1 MKQKTG
7 KAIVVGAGISGIRTA
22 LDLAETGY
30 GVTLIDSAPH
40 IGGILSQ
47 LDNQFPTNHCGMCK
61 MLPLVERDQSSQFCL
76 RKGLFH
82 ENIDIMLNTQVSAI
96 NGESGKFSV
105 ALKTKPTWVDADL
118 CMGCGLCTDV
128 CPVDVPDEF
137 NAGLSSRK
145 AIYLPVPHNIPN
157 TYVIDAASC
166 TNCGECEKVCPGGAI
181 QLSFEKRKAF
191 SIMVVDDEL
200 IVRDSLKEWLEEEGF
215 SVETASSGPDALEKL
230 SQQQFNLMLT
240 DIKMPGMDGVAL
252 LQKAAETFPEM
263 CILMMTAYATVETA
277 VEAMKIGARDY
288 LMKPFDPENMIAK
301 VIDLYEELEAG
312 DLTSLDVGSVI
323 FCGGTGYHNPAS
335 GKNVYGYGV
344 VPHVIT
350 SLEMERIFSGTGPS
364 HGKLVRPLDGKPI
377 EKIAWLQCVGS
388 RDVQCDAD
396 FCSSICCMVAIKEA
410 LLAKERGGAQVETT
424 LFYMDM
430 RTFGKSFQRYRDAA
444 EHEQGVKFERTRVH
458 SVARDDATGNPSIR
472 YVRTDGSVENEI
484 FDLVVLS
491 VGQQPSLGNQQVFAL
506 ADVPLNPW
514 GFVETEP
521 FFPAI
526 TAKAGLMVG
535 GSFSGLKDISE
546 SVIHASAAALESS
559 RTLHASGGSLAIEPE
574 PPPELQD
581 VSREDP
587 RILVAVCTCDGRLS
601 GSMDTDL
608 WQHHLE
614 QNPGVE
620 QVVFLKQGCT
630 KAGWAELCEIAL
642 STKPNRILLAACQ
655 PYLFVGKL
663 KKIAGELLL
672 DPVLLDVVDIMSP
685 QYIQA
690 EDTPLGEPAAG
701 GPENTISEPRD
712 GHSSSHQL
720 SAIAVALSRLRNIDP
735 LPVASVPNHRQAL
748 VVGGGIAGMQ
758 AAIAIADH
766 GYPVALV
773 EQEKKLGGNLEWLN
787 QTIEGH
793 PIAPLLDATIQNVE
807 NHPLVEIYPEA
818 TITASFGEVGDF
830 YTTMTDAAGEP
841 KTLQHGTVILASGG
855 GEAETRSYGYGDHPS
870 VITQKELES
879 KLGEKEF
886 DAVDLQSVVMIQC
899 VDSREEPRNYCSR
912 VCCPT
917 SLKHALKLK
926 KINPDIAI
934 YILYRDMMTPGFLE
948 SYFTEARRAG
958 IVFIQYE
965 PQQKPGLILPAES
978 QDPLYVSVVDPLL
991 DRLLEIR
998 ADLLVLATG
1007 IVPKFS
1013 SRLADLFG
1021 AHMDQDG
1028 FFQEADPKWRPVDAL
1043 KEGVFACGIAL
1054 SPRSIPE
1061 VIASAQAAAQ
1071 RSLRILSHKHLPA
1084 GKVVALVRHSICS
1097 LCERC
1102 IDTCPYGAR
1111 SLDVSEDRI
1120 LVNPVMCQG
1129 CGDCA
1134 TVCPNSAA
1142 FVQGFDDRQV
1152 LDMID
1157 AALN

>member
-1 MKQKTG
+1 MAQKTG

-30 GVTLIDSAPH
+30 GVTLIDQAPH

-82 ENIDIMLNTQVSAI
+82 ENIDIMLNTQISAI
-96 NGESGKFSV
+96 DGEPGKFSV
-105 ALKTKPTWVDADL
+105 ALKTKPTWVDADR

-157 TYVIDAASC
+157 TYVIDAAAC
-166 TNCGECEKVCPGGAI
+166 TNCGECEKVCPGDAI

-191 SIMVVDDEL
+191 TILVVDDEL
-200 IVRDSLKEWLEEEGF
+200 IIRDSLKEWLEEEGF

-252 LQKAAETFPEM
+252 LQKAAETFPEL

-277 VEAMKIGARDY
+277 VEAMKMGARDY
-288 LMKPFDPENMIAK
+288 LMKPFDPEDMIAK
-301 VIDLYEELEAG
+301 VLGLYEELKAG

-323 FCGGTGYHNPAS
+323 FCGGTDYHNPAS

-344 VPHVIT
+344 VPHVVT
-350 SLEMERIFSGTGPS
+350 SLELERIFSGTGPS
-364 HGKLVRPLDGKPI
+364 QGKLVRPLDGKPI

-410 LLAKERGGAQVETT
+410 LLAKERGGERVETT

-444 EHEQGVKFERTRVH
+444 ENEQNVKFERTRIH
-458 SVARDDATGNPSIR
+458 SVTRDDATGNPAIR
-472 YVRTDGSVENEI
+472 YVRTDGTVRNDI
-484 FDLVVLS
+484 FDMVVLS
-491 VGQQPSLGNQQVFAL
+491 VGQQPSTGNQQVSAL

-514 GFVETEP
+514 EFVETEP
-521 FFPAI
+521 FFPAV
-526 TAKAGLMVG
+526 TAKAGLVVG

-546 SVIHASAAALESS
+546 SVMHASAAALESS
-559 RTLHASGGSLAIEPE
+559 RTLHAAGGSLAIEPE
-574 PPPELQD
+574 PPPDLQD
-581 VSREDP
+581 VSREDA
-587 RILVAVCTCDGRLS
+587 RILVAICTCDGRIS
-601 GSMDTDL
+601 GPMDTDR
-608 WQHHLE
+608 WRHQLE
-614 QNPGVE
+614 QYPGVD
-620 QVVFLKQGCT
+620 QIVYLKQGCT
-630 KAGWAELCEIAL
+630 KTGWAELCEIAL

-663 KKIAGELLL
+663 KEMGRELLL
-672 DPVLLDVVDIMSP
+672 DPALLDVVDIMSP
-685 QYIQA
+685 LHSQA
-690 EDTPLGEPAAG
+690 KGTPPEAPATD
-701 GPENTISEPRD
+701 GPDNTNSEPSGPHRS
-712 GHSSSHQL
+712 GHQL
-720 SAIAVALSRLRNIDP
+720 SAVAMALSRLRNIDP
-735 LPVASVPNHRQAL
+735 QPTASVPNHRQAL

-758 AAIAIADH
+758 AALAIADH

-773 EQEKKLGGNLEWLN
+773 EQKKKLGGNLEWLN

-793 PIAPLLDATIQNVE
+793 PIASLLDATIQNIE
-807 NHPLVEIYPEA
+807 NHPLVEIYPET
-818 TITASFGEVGDF
+818 TITASFGEAGDF
-830 YTTMTDAAGEP
+830 YTTMTDKAGEL
-841 KTLQHGTVILASGG
+841 KTIQHGTVILASGG
-855 GEAETRSYGYGDHPS
+855 GEAATRSYGYGDHPS

-926 KINPDIAI
+926 EINPDIAI

-948 SYFTEARRAG
+948 SYYTKARRAG
-958 IVFIQYE
+958 IIFIQYD
-965 PQQKPGLILPAES
+965 PRKKPGLILPAES
-978 QDPLYVSVVDPLL
+978 QKPLYVSVVDPLL
-991 DRLLEIR
+991 DRSLEIR

-1007 IVPKFS
+1007 IVPKLS
-1013 SRLADLFG
+1013 SHLAELFG
-1021 AHMDQDG
+1021 AYMDQDG

-1061 VIASAQAAAQ
+1061 AIASAQAAAQ
-1071 RSLRILSHKHLPA
+1071 RSLRILSHKRLPA
-1084 GKVVALVRHSICS
+1084 GKTVATVRHSICS

-1102 IDTCPYGAR
+1102 IATCPYGAR
-1111 SLDVSEDRI
+1111 SLDVNNDRI